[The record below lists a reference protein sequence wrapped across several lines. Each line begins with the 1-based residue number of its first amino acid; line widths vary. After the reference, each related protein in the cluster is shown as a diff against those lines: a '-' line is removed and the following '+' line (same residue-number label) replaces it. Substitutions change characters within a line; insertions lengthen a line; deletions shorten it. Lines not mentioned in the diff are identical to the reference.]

1 MRAARERPGSLR
13 SRYAREAVS
22 HLHSSDSN
30 GQARLSWRERWA
42 KFAARTRVPVCI
54 ALAVTACVL
63 SRPTAESLLTGI
75 LIGTAGLAIRGW
87 AAGHLRKNEELAVSG
102 PYARV
107 RNPLYIGSL
116 LAGVGLGVATAHV
129 VLLAV
134 IVTVFLAWFLPVVRE
149 EEDHMRKI
157 LPGFIEY
164 EQRVPRFLPAVGARY
179 ASRTRFEWRL
189 FLRNREY
196 TALLGFAVLVAILG
210 LKLIL
215 K

>member
-1 MRAARERPGSLR
+1 MQSDE
-13 SRYAREAVS
+13 
-22 HLHSSDSN
+22 HSGRD
-30 GQARLSWRERWA
+30 RLSWRERWA

-54 ALAVTACVL
+54 ALAVTACAL
-63 SRPTAESLLTGI
+63 SRPSPESLLAGI
-75 LIGTAGLAIRGW
+75 LIGTVGLAIRAW
-87 AAGHLRKNEELAVSG
+87 AAGHLRKNEDLAVSG
-102 PYARV
+102 PYAHV
-107 RNPLYIGSL
+107 RNPLYVGSL
-116 LAGVGLGVATAHV
+116 LAGAGLGVATAHV

-134 IVTVFLAWFLPVVRE
+134 IATVFLAWFLPVVRE

-179 ASRTRFEWRL
+179 ASRTPFEWRL

-196 TALLGFAVLVAILG
+196 TALLGFATVVAILG
-210 LKLIL
+210 LKLVL